1 MIKETALNSRLK
13 IVALIAL
20 IATLCSGAAW
30 AYQFDFG
37 ALRTDNFYEDKL
49 SFGLQN
55 SLNQTRAKF
64 QIPKAYGKLV
74 TVTQVNK
81 QTMLWFEAADGAIRN
96 VVMDANQPLIV
107 ERKGELN

>member
-1 MIKETALNSRLK
+1 MNSRLK

-20 IATLCSGAAW
+20 IASLCSGVAW

-37 ALRTDNFYEDKL
+37 ALRTDNFYEDKV

-74 TVTQVNK
+74 AVTQANK
-81 QTMLWFEAADGAIRN
+81 QTTLWFEAADGAIRN

>member
-1 MIKETALNSRLK
+1 MNSHLK

-20 IATLCSGAAW
+20 TASLCSGVAW

-37 ALRTDNFYEDKL
+37 ALRTDNFYEDKV

-74 TVTQVNK
+74 AVTQANK
-81 QTMLWFEAADGAIRN
+81 QTTLWFEAADGAIRN

>member
-1 MIKETALNSRLK
+1 MNSRLK
-13 IVALIAL
+13 MVALIAL
-20 IATLCSGAAW
+20 IASLCSGVAW

-37 ALRTDNFYEDKL
+37 ALRTDNFYEDKV

-74 TVTQVNK
+74 TVTQANK
-81 QTMLWFEAADGAIRN
+81 QTTLWFEAADGAIRN

>member
-1 MIKETALNSRLK
+1 MNLRLK
-13 IVALIAL
+13 IMVFTAAAAVLS
-20 IATLCSGAAW
+20 SGAVW

-37 ALRTDNFYEDKL
+37 ALRTDNFYEDRV

-74 TVTQVNK
+74 TVTQANK
-81 QTMLWFEAADGAIRN
+81 QTTLWFESADGAIRN
-96 VVMDANQPLIV
+96 VTLDANQAIIV

>member
-1 MIKETALNSRLK
+1 MNSHLK

-20 IATLCSGAAW
+20 TASLCSGVAW

-37 ALRTDNFYEDKL
+37 ALRTDNFYEDKV

-74 TVTQVNK
+74 AVTQANK
-81 QTMLWFEAADGAIRN
+81 QTILWFEAADGAIRN

>member
-1 MIKETALNSRLK
+1 M
-13 IVALIAL
+13 VALIAL
-20 IATLCSGAAW
+20 IASLCSGVAW

-37 ALRTDNFYEDKL
+37 ALRTDNFYEDKV

-74 TVTQVNK
+74 TVTQANK
-81 QTMLWFEAADGAIRN
+81 QTTLWFEAADGAIRN

>member
-1 MIKETALNSRLK
+1 MALTATVTILF
-13 IVALIAL
+13 
-20 IATLCSGAAW
+20 SGLAW

-37 ALRTDNFYEDKL
+37 ALRTDQFYEDNI

-64 QIPKAYGKLV
+64 QVPKAYGKLV
-74 TVTQVNK
+74 TVTQANK
-81 QTMLWFEAADGAIRN
+81 QTTLWFEAADGAIRN
-96 VVMDANQPLIV
+96 VTLDANQAIMV

>member
-1 MIKETALNSRLK
+1 LSIVKKLIVIFSVFTALF
-13 IVALIAL
+13 
-20 IATLCSGAAW
+20 SGVVW

-64 QIPKAYGKLV
+64 QIPRAYGKLV
-74 TVTQVNK
+74 TVTQANK
-81 QTMLWFEAADGAIRN
+81 QTTLWFEAADGSIRN
-96 VVMDANQPLIV
+96 VNLDANNPLIV
-107 ERKGELN
+107 ERKGELAQ

>member
-1 MIKETALNSRLK
+1 MKPRINVIMILTALT
-13 IVALIAL
+13 
-20 IATLCSGAAW
+20 TLFSGVVW

-55 SLNQTRAKF
+55 SINQTRAKF
-64 QIPKAYGKLV
+64 QIPRAYGKLV
-74 TVTQVNK
+74 TVTQANK
-81 QTMLWFEAADGAIRN
+81 QTTLWFEAADGSIRN
-96 VVMDANQPLIV
+96 VNLDANSPLIV